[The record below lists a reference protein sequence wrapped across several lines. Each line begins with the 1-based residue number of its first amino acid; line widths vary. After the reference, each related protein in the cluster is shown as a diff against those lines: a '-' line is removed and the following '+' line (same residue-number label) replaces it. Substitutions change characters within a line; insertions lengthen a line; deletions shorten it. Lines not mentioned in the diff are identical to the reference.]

1 MHFLAADSFVQ
12 CPVPKAGDLVVIHG
26 QAQPSHKLKQNNQT
40 KLILAQEGWPCW
52 LQAYQKLSEVCHI
65 EIQTDWNQN
74 LATEMDYRSGGP
86 FVFSQYQ
93 QQASILAIHA
103 TGVKYG
109 G

>member
-1 MHFLAADSFVQ
+1 
-12 CPVPKAGDLVVIHG
+12 
-26 QAQPSHKLKQNNQT
+26 
-40 KLILAQEGWPCW
+40 
-52 LQAYQKLSEVCHI
+52 
-65 EIQTDWNQN
+65 
-74 LATEMDYRSGGP
+74 MDYRSGGP